1 MHNEALRDLKL
12 CRMHLTGIQAATVEN
27 NLGLAYELTEN
38 LGDAVSAFENAT
50 VLNPELVEAHCN
62 LANAKRKRGD
72 TLGSLAAYE
81 TAIKVGRRANPAA
94 TAQAYLGRGACS
106 FLIKDW
112 SRAVADFDVAV
123 RLSPTVV
130 TVHINR
136 CQTNLCLGNLPNA
149 LKDLENLTRNFRYSA
164 EIRQLTIHA
173 DQLHR
178 FMACCTSYFL
188 LAMRL
193 NARWRH
199 LEQSKV
205 NLDLRELLRS
215 HFSAWRN
222 DDVLLRLLDVEWSPI
237 IAQADAPN
245 PKVADH
251 HDVVASQHCNEHV
264 MGIMAGYSG
273 KDAPSSN
280 VQRSGDHHYRRR
292 EYFRLALLEVKHLSL
307 KVAIGH
313 MRSAL
318 GYEEPKV
325 QTHRPAYPHVR
336 K

>member
-1 MHNEALRDLKL
+1 
-12 CRMHLTGIQAATVEN
+12 
-27 NLGLAYELTEN
+27 
-38 LGDAVSAFENAT
+38 
-50 VLNPELVEAHCN
+50 
-62 LANAKRKRGD
+62 
-72 TLGSLAAYE
+72 
-81 TAIKVGRRANPAA
+81 
-94 TAQAYLGRGACS
+94 
-106 FLIKDW
+106 
-112 SRAVADFDVAV
+112 
-123 RLSPTVV
+123 
-130 TVHINR
+130 
-136 CQTNLCLGNLPNA
+136 
-149 LKDLENLTRNFRYSA
+149 
-164 EIRQLTIHA
+164 
-173 DQLHR
+173 
-178 FMACCTSYFL
+178 
-188 LAMRL
+188 MRL